1 MSNFNITINRNHL
14 FVITSV
20 LAAIIMPLLV
30 INFIPNPDIF
40 IKKVNFLNAMG
51 LLAATVT
58 LGIYILNLLA
68 IPAEKSIYN
77 NDYGY
82 TYKAQ
87 QLAKERSIPE
97 TLAHEILVKKWMI
110 HWIAIPAI
118 LTIIMGTSNWLVA
131 GYFIY
136 PVLLGLKELYMEVKV
151 RLADLNDN
159 INNLKDK

>member
-1 MSNFNITINRNHL
+1 
-14 FVITSV
+14 
-20 LAAIIMPLLV
+20 
-30 INFIPNPDIF
+30 
-40 IKKVNFLNAMG
+40 MG